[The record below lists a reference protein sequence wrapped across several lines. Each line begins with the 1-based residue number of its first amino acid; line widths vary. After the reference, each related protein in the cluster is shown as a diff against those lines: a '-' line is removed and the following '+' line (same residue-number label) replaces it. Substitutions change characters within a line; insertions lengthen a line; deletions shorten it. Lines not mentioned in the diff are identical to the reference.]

1 MRASGSMTDQLEW
14 EYNTQTLGQTTHGRP
29 NDKGSFQGWKGSRS
43 KKKKITQGYKAYG
56 LKRDMIAQG
65 YEA

>member
-1 MRASGSMTDQLEW
+1 MGNQMMKAHFKAG
-14 EYNTQTLGQTTHGRP
+14 
-29 NDKGSFQGWKGSRS
+29 KAQGLRK